1 MRGGFG
7 LVALAAQGPDLA
19 EHPAQLSG
27 HVVGGAE
34 PFLGVVGGGAG
45 QDEPEGADAEAG
57 DVVADRP
64 AGEFAEGDADRVD
77 VVGDGEGLGA
87 VRLRGGE
94 VRGDHGGGSTLP
106 ALRTPPRS
114 MTLMPSRWW
123 MTLDGF
129 MSP

>member
-1 MRGGFG
+1 MGGGFG

-19 EHPAQLSG
+19 QHPAQLPG
-27 HVVGGAE
+27 HVLGGAE
-34 PFLGVVGGGAG
+34 AFLGVLGGGPRH
-45 QDEPEGADAEAG
+45 DEPEGAGAEPG

-64 AGEFAEGDADRVD
+64 AGQFVEGDADRVH
-77 VVGDGEGLGA
+77 VVGHGERLGA
-87 VRLRGGE
+87 VRLGAAKYG
-94 VRGDHGGGSTLP
+94 VITGGGSTLP

-123 MTLDGF
+123 ITFDGF